1 MGQWVTNRAGRRQRV
16 IARGAFTLIELLMVI
31 TAMSIIAGVVVPQ
44 VGSAID
50 EAKHASML
58 AQQRQLSLAIERYQV
73 DHDGRAPDEL
83 VNHALPQ
90 LVNSTNAAGAI
101 GTTASHRFGP
111 YVKPRM
117 PINPL
122 NNSSEVYR
130 SNTAPPA
137 NLANRVGW
145 VYHVE
150 SGQIWAGLYQGDATG
165 LPVGGSL
172 AAEN

>member
-1 MGQWVTNRAGRRQRV
+1 MAAGRKHSGRRSS
-16 IARGAFTLIELLMVI
+16 ASTGRRAFTLIELLMVI
-31 TAMSIIAGVVVPQ
+31 TAMTIIAGVVVPQ

-73 DHDGRAPDEL
+73 DHDGHAPDEL
-83 VNHALPQ
+83 VNHSLVQ
-90 LVNSTNAAGAI
+90 LLNATNAAGAI
-101 GTTASHRFGP
+101 GTTPSHNFGP

-122 NNSSEVYR
+122 NNSSDVYR
-130 SNTAPPA
+130 SNTAPPT

-165 LPVGGSL
+165 LPIAPSG
-172 AAEN
+172 N

>member
-1 MGQWVTNRAGRRQRV
+1 MGSSLRKRKQT
-16 IARGAFTLIELLMVI
+16 RGAFTLIELLMVI

-58 AQQRQLSLAIERYQV
+58 AQQRQLGLALERYQIE
-73 DHDGRAPDEL
+73 HNGKAPDDMT
-83 VNHALPQ
+83 NHGLPQ
-90 LVNSTNAAGAI
+90 LVNTTDVGGTI

-122 NNSSEVYR
+122 NNSSDVYR
-130 SNTAPPA
+130 SNSAPPT
-137 NLANRVGW
+137 NLTSRVGW
-145 VYHVE
+145 VYHAE
-150 SGQIWAGLYQGDATG
+150 SGQIWAGLYQGNAPSA
-165 LPVGGSL
+165 PVNGGPIS
-172 AAEN
+172 ADD

>member
-1 MGQWVTNRAGRRQRV
+1 MDVVVTNQALRRTWGSS
-16 IARGAFTLIELLMVI
+16 RGAFTLIELLMVI
-31 TAMSIIAGVVVPQ
+31 TAMTIIAGVVVPQ

-58 AQQRQLSLAIERYQV
+58 EQQRALSLAIERYQI
-73 DHDGRAPDEL
+73 DHNGRAPDEL

-90 LVNSTNAAGAI
+90 LVNFTDAAGAI
-101 GTTASHRFGP
+101 GTTPSHRFGP

-130 SNTAPPA
+130 SNSAPPT
-137 NLANRVGW
+137 NLANRAGW

-150 SGQIWAGLYQGDATG
+150 SGQIWAGLYQGDATSI
-165 LPVGGSL
+165 PVGGS
-172 AAEN
+172 N